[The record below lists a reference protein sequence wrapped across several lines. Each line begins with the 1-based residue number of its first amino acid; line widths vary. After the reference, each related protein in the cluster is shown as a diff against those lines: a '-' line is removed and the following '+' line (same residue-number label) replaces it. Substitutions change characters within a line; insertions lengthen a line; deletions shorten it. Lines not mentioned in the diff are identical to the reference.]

1 MGQLVISPAR
11 QTQANSQTV
20 KEQIIRQTDRQ
31 TDSHFVTQTNRMTY
45 IENVVI
51 QEDKYQSVESLFF
64 IKIFLKLKI
73 HFDF

>member
-20 KEQIIRQTDRQ
+20 KEQIIRQ

>member
-1 MGQLVISPAR
+1 MA
-11 QTQANSQTV
+11 
-20 KEQIIRQTDRQ
+20 
-31 TDSHFVTQTNRMTY
+31 Y

-64 IKIFLKLKI
+64 IKIFSKLKI